1 LKQIR
6 KYQKGTDLLLKKL
19 PFQRLV
25 RQITS
30 EVSRGTYRFQTT
42 ALVALQEAAEAYLVT
57 LFADSQMCALHAKRK
72 TLMNKDLQLALRMR
86 GERT

>member
-1 LKQIR
+1 M
-6 KYQKGTDLLLKKL
+6 
-19 PFQRLV
+19 
-25 RQITS
+25 
-30 EVSRGTYRFQTT
+30 T